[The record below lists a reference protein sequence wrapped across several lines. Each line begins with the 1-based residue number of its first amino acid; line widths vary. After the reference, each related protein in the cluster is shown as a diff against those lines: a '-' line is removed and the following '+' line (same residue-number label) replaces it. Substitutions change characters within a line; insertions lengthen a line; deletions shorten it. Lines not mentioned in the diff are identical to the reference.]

1 MYKSSSTGEII
12 QNRNKKN
19 IKGPKVFLNGVL
31 IQNSFQKRGKEK
43 ENFKENKTSNIKNL
57 MNIKDEERFKIKELI
72 PKINNNKQINKSYS
86 QPNIFMNKEDWF
98 NGEKTIFMEDMKY
111 PKKSLFHDKEKID

>member
-1 MYKSSSTGEII
+1 
-12 QNRNKKN
+12 
-19 IKGPKVFLNGVL
+19 
-31 IQNSFQKRGKEK
+31 
-43 ENFKENKTSNIKNL
+43 

-72 PKINNNKQINKSYS
+72 PKINNNNNKQINKSYS
-86 QPNIFMNKEDWF
+86 QPHLFMNKEDWF